1 MALAP
6 GTRLGTYEV
15 IAPLGAGG
23 MGEVYRARDTK
34 LARDVAVK
42 VLPASLAGDAE
53 RRRRFEQEARSA
65 SALNH
70 PNVVPVYDVGTTDD
84 TTWIAMELV
93 EGRTLRE
100 LMAAGTLPT
109 RKILDLAIQIADGLA
124 RAHEASIVHRDL
136 KPENVMVSKDG
147 HLRLLDFG
155 LAKLVEPADGDL
167 EDRSTSP
174 HITRAGAVVG
184 TAGYMSPEQAAGR
197 SVDFR
202 SDQFSLGTILYEMAS
217 GKKPFHR
224 TTGAET
230 LTAILR
236 EAAPALGPLAPQLPA
251 PLRWIIEERCLAK
264 DREERYAST
273 SDLLRELKGLR
284 DHLSDPSAAGVPRA
298 SRRGTRS
305 WLTPLLAL
313 VVGLGAGAFLYK
325 HSVPNGEASLPTLR
339 RLTFRRG
346 AIPQARFAPDGQTIV
361 YGASFGSRGS
371 EVFSTR
377 IDSPESRSLGLPRA
391 GVHAVASTG
400 EMAVSLGSHP
410 VTGWERA
417 GTLARVALGGGAPRE
432 VLEGVLEADWGP
444 EASDLAVVRDAGGR
458 RRLEYPIDKVLYQ
471 TAGYISHIRISPR
484 GDLVAFLDHP
494 LRGDNAGTVA
504 VVDLSGKVL
513 NLTKEFLASDGL
525 AWSPSGQEI
534 WFGAARSGLK
544 NELRAVTLDGKER
557 LVWREAGPVS
567 LRDISRD
574 GRVLL
579 ARQNQGREISGLPP
593 GATAE
598 RELSWLDWSYPFDL
612 SDDGQ
617 ALLLEEEGEGAG
629 LAYAVYLRKTDGSPA
644 VRLGEAGALA
654 LAPDGKSALGTSGK
668 RNELTILPIGAGRPR
683 TLPLGEL
690 TCQFAEF
697 FPDGQRIMLAANP
710 PDGPA
715 RLFVLD
721 VAGGPPRAIGPES
734 VGITIESVAR
744 RLSPDGRWVAAAG
757 PDGRTVLYPT
767 AGGPHRVIPGLA
779 QGEMVIRWTAD
790 ERGLYV
796 YRPDIVSKVEILD
809 LASGRRTPWRELSP
823 ADPAG
828 VLMVRPILIAR
839 DGKSYVYSYTRSTED
854 LYLAEGLR

>member
-15 IAPLGAGG
+15 VAPIGAGG

-34 LARDVAVK
+34 LGREVAVK

-70 PNVVPVYDVGTTDD
+70 PNVVPVYDVGTTDE

-93 EGRTLRE
+93 EGRTLRDV
-100 LMAAGTLPT
+100 MSGGSLPT
-109 RKILDLAIQIADGLA
+109 RKVLDLGIQIADGLA
-124 RAHEASIVHRDL
+124 RAHEAGIVHRDL

-147 HLRLLDFG
+147 HVKVLDFG
-155 LAKLVEPADGDL
+155 LAKLVEASGDFA
-167 EDRSTSP
+167 DRSTSP
-174 HITRAGAVVG
+174 HITKAGSVVG
-184 TAGYMSPEQAAGR
+184 TASYMSPEQAAAR
-197 SVDFR
+197 PVDFR
-202 SDQFSLGTILYEMAS
+202 SDQFSFGTILYEMAS

-224 TTGAET
+224 PTGAET

-236 EAAPALGPLAPQLPA
+236 EAAPALGPLAPQVPA

-273 SDLLRELKGLR
+273 RDLLRELKGLR
-284 DHLSDPSAAGVPRA
+284 DHLSDASAAGIPGVPRRA
-298 SRRGTRS
+298 RS
-305 WLTPLLAL
+305 WWLAPLLAL
-313 VVGLGAGAFLYK
+313 AVGLGAGAWLHK
-325 HSVPNGEASLPTLR
+325 HLTPSGEASLPTLR

-361 YGASFGSRGS
+361 YAAIFGSRP

-377 IDSPESRSLGLPRA
+377 IDSPESRSLGLAQA
-391 GVHAVASTG
+391 GLYSIAPTG
-400 EMAVSLGSHP
+400 EMAVSLGYQP
-410 VTGWERA
+410 VRGWERI

-432 VLEGVLEADWGP
+432 ILEEVLEADWSADGR
-444 EASDLAVVRDAGGR
+444 DLAVVRDVAGQ
-458 RRLEYPIDKVLYQ
+458 RRLEFPIDKVLYQ
-471 TAGYISHIRISPR
+471 TAGYVSHIRVSPR

-504 VVDLSGKVL
+504 VVDLTGKKRT
-513 NLTKEFLASDGL
+513 LTAEFLASDGL
-525 AWSPSGQEI
+525 AWSPSGEEV

-567 LRDISRD
+567 LRDISAD

-579 ARQNQGREISGLPP
+579 ARQSQGREISGLPP

-617 ALLLEEEGEGAG
+617 MLLLEEEGEGAG

-644 VRLGEAGALA
+644 VRLGEGGALA
-654 LAPDGKSALGTSGK
+654 FAPDGKSALGRPGK
-668 RNELTILPIGAGRPR
+668 GNALTILPIGAGRPK
-683 TLPLGEL
+683 TLPLGDL

-697 FPDGQRIMLAANP
+697 FPDGQRIMLVANP

-715 RLFVLD
+715 RLYELD
-721 VAGGPPRAIGPES
+721 AAGGTPRPLGPES
-734 VGITIESVAR
+734 VGITIENTAR
-744 RLSPDGRWVAAAG
+744 RLSPDGKWVAAEG
-757 PDGRTVLYPT
+757 PDGRTALYPT
-767 AGGPHRVIPGLA
+767 SGGAPRAIPGIA
-779 QGEMVIRWTAD
+779 PGEMVIRWTAD

-796 YRPDIVSKVEILD
+796 YRPGIVSKVEVLD
-809 LASGRRTPWRELSP
+809 LASGRRTPWKELSP

-854 LYLAEGLR
+854 LYLAEGLQ